1 MLRLKAACKLATSRK
16 AITCA
21 VSTVKPTSS
30 TMRLSGTVRLAG
42 RGHRASASRS
52 GKGKVNLTV
61 RSTKRLKK
69 GQKVVLTVRA
79 RFDEEGPDRGSAV
92 NAARGPAARRGPSS
106 LSPSRRAGRA

>member
-1 MLRLKAACKLATSRK
+1 MKAAAQPGLRLKAACKLATSRK

-69 GQKVVLTVRA
+69 GQKVVLTVRGGSTTKVLTAKA
-79 RFDEEGPDRGSAV
+79 R
-92 NAARGPAARRGPSS
+92 
-106 LSPSRRAGRA
+106 